1 VENNNQLNNFQQ
13 EDTIDIKALVF
24 QALSYWKLFVLS
36 VTIAMLAAY
45 FFNNMLT
52 LIINQVQP
60 FW

>member
-45 FFNNMLT
+45 FF
-52 LIINQVQP
+52 
-60 FW
+60 